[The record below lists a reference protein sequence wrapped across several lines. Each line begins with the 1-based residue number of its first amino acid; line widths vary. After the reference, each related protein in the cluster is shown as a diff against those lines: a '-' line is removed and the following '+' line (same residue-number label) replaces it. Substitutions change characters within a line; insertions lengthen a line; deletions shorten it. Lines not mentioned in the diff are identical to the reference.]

1 MIDTRIPHVSVR
13 SRGSRLLARN
23 AKTTPAG
30 LSGASGESNVK
41 SSLLSV
47 HALRR
52 SATVALLA
60 AGALYAVPA
69 TAQDPVN
76 VTIWTAYGA
85 QLQPAVDAYNAK
97 MQAEGKNIVIVPTEL
112 AGDQIADKFAVAVTS
127 GDVPDILDLDLVLA
141 PKFIDLGAISDITD
155 QVAAAGLN
163 DFNPKFLDLGVKEDR
178 TYMIPFSA
186 DVSALFYNK
195 DIFKQAGLDPENPPK
210 SWADFEAAM
219 HKIADAKLTA
229 ADGSPIYGFG
239 AASDPGAKMF
249 CDIPF
254 AWTNGGNWLNPAG
267 EVILDSAETKQA
279 IAWLANIEMTEG
291 LAPPNPA
298 AYTWDNKMND
308 LLAGRVAVVC
318 TGSYAINEIKTKAPD
333 TDYGV
338 MLFPSPNG
346 DNPSSFIGGDMIG
359 IPVQGKHPAEAWDF
373 IQFALS
379 SNVQVDIWAKN
390 GMPSVRESLR
400 QNEYFDAEP
409 RYYTFSDGVKYGQV
423 PKTVFYNDFYEP
435 WGTAWSDIYGGKPVD
450 QALDEAAAR
459 MRDIIASG
467 S

>member
-1 MIDTRIPHVSVR
+1 MGRRIVNFSTTKRVLIAALA
-13 SRGSRLLARN
+13 GS
-23 AKTTPAG
+23 
-30 LSGASGESNVK
+30 
-41 SSLLSV
+41 
-47 HALRR
+47 
-52 SATVALLA
+52 VAL
-60 AGALYAVPA
+60 GALSTAAV
-69 TAQDPVN
+69 AQDAIN

-97 MQAEGKNIVIVPTEL
+97 MKAEGRNIVVVPTEL
-112 AGDQIADKFAVAVTS
+112 TMDAIADKFAVAVTS

-141 PKFIDLGAISDITD
+141 PKFIDLGAMTDITD
-155 QVAAAGLN
+155 KVSGAGLN
-163 DFNPKFLDLGVKEDR
+163 DFNPKFLDLGVKDGQ

-195 DIFKQAGLDPENPPK
+195 DIFRAAGLDPDNTPK
-210 SWADFEAAM
+210 TWDEFQAAM
-219 HKIADAKLTA
+219 QKISDAKLTA
-229 ADGSPIYGFG
+229 ADGSPVYGFG

-249 CDIPF
+249 CDMPF
-254 AWTNGGNWLNPAG
+254 AWTNGGNWLDADGN
-267 EVILDSAETKQA
+267 VILDSAESKA
-279 IAWLANIEMTEG
+279 GISYVANLLMTEG
-291 LAPPNPA
+291 IAPPNPA

-338 MLFPSPNG
+338 MLFPSPKG

-359 IPVQGKHPAEAWDF
+359 IPAQGKHPDEAWDF
-373 IQFALS
+373 IEFALGES
-379 SNVQVDIWAKN
+379 VQVDIWAKN
-390 GMPSVRESLR
+390 GMPSVREGLR

-435 WGTAWSDIYGGKPVD
+435 WGTAWSDIYAGKPVD
-450 QALDEAAAR
+450 QALDEAAAK
-459 MRDIIASG
+459 MRDIIASQ
-467 S
+467 

>member
-1 MIDTRIPHVSVR
+1 VKFSTTKTALIAALA
-13 SRGSRLLARN
+13 GSLA
-23 AKTTPAG
+23 
-30 LSGASGESNVK
+30 L
-41 SSLLSV
+41 
-47 HALRR
+47 
-52 SATVALLA
+52 
-60 AGALYAVPA
+60 GALSTAAV
-69 TAQDPVN
+69 AQDAVN

-97 MQAEGKNIVIVPTEL
+97 MKAEGKNIVVVPTEL
-112 AGDQIADKFAVAVTS
+112 TMDAIADKFAVAVTS

-141 PKFIDLGAISDITD
+141 PKFIDLGAMTDITD
-155 QVAAAGLN
+155 KVTAAGLN
-163 DFNPKFLDLGVKEDR
+163 DFNPKFLDLGVKDGQ

-195 DIFKQAGLDPENPPK
+195 DIFKAAGLDPENTPK
-210 SWADFEAAM
+210 TWADFQAAM
-219 HKIADAKLTA
+219 QKIADAKLTA
-229 ADGSPIYGFG
+229 ADGSPVYGFG

-249 CDIPF
+249 CDMPF
-254 AWTNGGNWLNPAG
+254 AWTNGGNWLDANG
-267 EVILDSAETKQA
+267 DVILDSAESKA
-279 IAWLANIEMTEG
+279 GISYVANLLMTEG
-291 LAPPNPA
+291 IAPPNPA

-359 IPVQGKHPAEAWDF
+359 IPAQGKHPDEAWDF
-373 IQFALS
+373 IEFALGES
-379 SNVQVDIWAKN
+379 VQVDIWAKN
-390 GMPSVRESLR
+390 GMPSVREGLR

-435 WGTAWSDIYGGKPVD
+435 WGTAWSDIYAGKPVD
-450 QALDEAAAR
+450 QALDEAAVK
-459 MRDIIASG
+459 MRDIIASQ
-467 S
+467 